1 MPFFICLNLL
11 ISYAVN
17 AHNQLERLFLSIN
30 CEYLGIAL
38 IVIGCVCI
46 SFAKLSLAQR
56 YELFCSGTVLV
67 WISTWPPNFNADSP
81 VIFFFPL
88 FFCLVTVLVHKV
100 FILQAESIDL
110 MSLKYIAALGR
121 HNFWHTGVLV
131 VSVIVSLTQIEH
143 YRVYPSLLS
152 LLLIKYAV
160 LSILELR
167 AEDLVKATD

>member
-17 AHNQLERLFLSIN
+17 AHNRLEQFFLSSY
-30 CEYLGIAL
+30 CEYLGILL
-38 IVIGCVCI
+38 IVVSCI
-46 SFAKLSLAQR
+46 CLAWPKLKLALR

-100 FILQAESIDL
+100 FILQAETIDL
-110 MSLKYIAALGR
+110 MSLKYIALLGR

-131 VSVIVSLTQIEH
+131 VSVLVSLTQIEH

-167 AEDLVKATD
+167 AEDLVRATD